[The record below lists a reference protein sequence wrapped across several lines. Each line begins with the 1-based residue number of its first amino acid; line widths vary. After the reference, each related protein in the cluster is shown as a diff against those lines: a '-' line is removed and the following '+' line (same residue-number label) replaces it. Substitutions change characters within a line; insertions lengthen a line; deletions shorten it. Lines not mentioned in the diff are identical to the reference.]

1 MLATASFF
9 IRPTWILLY
18 TDASRGGLQGFHLV
32 STPNMFAL
40 RSEDLL
46 QLRVLTSR
54 SRAWMENVAI
64 ASSTAARASSKAGML
79 GTVDMME
86 AIRTNAPAVEM
97 TVFEVM
103 AGGRLVQPRWLTA
116 GLLRS
121 VACEDC
127 L

>member
-1 MLATASFF
+1 
-9 IRPTWILLY
+9 
-18 TDASRGGLQGFHLV
+18 
-32 STPNMFAL
+32 MFAL

-86 AIRTNAPAVEM
+86 AIRTNAPDTWWSRVKLRAVWKTCGRCAEKCRRKRVRAPAVEM